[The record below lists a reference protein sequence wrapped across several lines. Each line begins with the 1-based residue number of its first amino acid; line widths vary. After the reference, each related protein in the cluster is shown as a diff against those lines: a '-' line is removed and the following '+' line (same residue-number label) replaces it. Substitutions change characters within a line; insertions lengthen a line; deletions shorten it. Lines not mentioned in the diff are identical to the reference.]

1 MADKTTEFNN
11 TNSAVTKTDKS
22 DEFILENDI
31 EKALLHPFFVS
42 AIKNIYTTENEDR
55 ELTDGTERSDSFNE
69 KQGD

>member
-11 TNSAVTKTDKS
+11 TNSAVTETDKS

-31 EKALLHPFFVS
+31 EKSLLHPFFVS

-55 ELTDGTERSDSFNE
+55 ELTDGTDRSDSFND